1 MEENIV
7 YIVTK
12 DSTDKTFEK
21 DDIIWKCNDG
31 PIELDGQI
39 QGNVHPNHWIFN
51 IGKIS
56 VIKLY
61 TEAII
66 RNYAVHKE
74 GNMCGQA

>member
-31 PIELDGQI
+31 TIMRANRVGWIDPGKCPSESLDFQYRED
-39 QGNVHPNHWIFN
+39 
-51 IGKIS
+51 KRYK
-56 VIKLY
+56 VIYGSNY
-61 TEAII
+61 TEL
-66 RNYAVHKE
+66 
-74 GNMCGQA
+74 CCS

>member
-31 PIELDGQI
+31 TIMGQ
-39 QGNVHPNHWIFN
+39 
-51 IGKIS
+51 
-56 VIKLY
+56 
-61 TEAII
+61 
-66 RNYAVHKE
+66 
-74 GNMCGQA
+74 